1 VDNVQTRREI
11 SGETMPCKIF
21 IFQNYEENNFLVLNE
36 NPQELIEPFRR
47 HIGFSSVGNT

>member
-21 IFQNYEENNFLVLNE
+21 IFQNYEENNFVVVND
-36 NPQELIEPFRR
+36 NTQKLIEPFRR
-47 HIGFSSVGNT
+47 HIGYSSVGNT